1 MGRDGA
7 RPSRVNKWSEMT
19 IGALIGTWRAPPVPR
34 RRAGRWELCFAAT
47 RHGPNVERLLVR
59 RLRGTAALQVK
70 NGHQSF
76 SRKLGTLPSF
86 HPSTLPSFHPS
97 ILPPFHPSILPPFHP
112 SSLPPSPLI
121 QLRREPLFL
130 QRNAS

>member
-1 MGRDGA
+1 MSKLQGTGRS
-7 RPSRVNKWSEMT
+7 PSPPVNKWSEMT

-70 NGHQSF
+70 NSHPSF
-76 SRKLGTLPSF
+76 RENLAPFHRSTLPPF
-86 HPSTLPSFHPS
+86 HPSTLPPFHPS
-97 ILPPFHPSILPPFHP
+97 TLPPFHPSTLSPYSAAACAPF
-112 SSLPPSPLI
+112 SAT
-121 QLRREPLFL
+121 E
-130 QRNAS
+130 